1 MDDVGIAY
9 RRFCAGKG
17 SGSIKM
23 QPMKDCFCAA
33 GFCAAME
40 PIGRQNQELS
50 SCNCKVLAVLFH
62 KQFALMDINQVKGMG
77 EGAP

>member
-1 MDDVGIAY
+1 MDDVGIAH

-23 QPMKDCFCAA
+23 QPMKDGFCAA
-33 GFCAAME
+33 GFGAAME

-50 SCNCKVLAVLFH
+50 CSNREVLAVLFH
-62 KQFALMDINQVKGMG
+62 K
-77 EGAP
+77 